1 MTKKKE
7 VTQEMKD
14 ALLDLDHCRIQAI
27 VIRAETKRA
36 IVRAHKAGCTSVS
49 IQRVMGKSRRWVYGI
64 LNS

>member
-1 MTKKKE
+1 MTKKKP

-14 ALLDLDHCRIQAI
+14 ALEYVDRCRIQAI
-27 VIRAETKRA
+27 HIKSETKRA
-36 IVRAHKAGCTSVS
+36 IVHAHQVGCTSVS

>member
-27 VIRAETKRA
+27 VIRAETKQ
-36 IVRAHKAGCTSVS
+36 IGRAHV
-49 IQRVMGKSRRWVYGI
+49 
-64 LNS
+64 